1 MTIGSIGR
9 CIGYGV
15 LFALL
20 AVTVC
25 SFCPA
30 VAANAAESERP
41 EWVHFGTCTAPGDAA
56 CAGWPEDRE
65 SIRSVKDGSD
75 TFIYSIVYEPEE
87 GYAFGYFRKITSGRL
102 DFSIITGKPS
112 YEDGVMPIKV
122 AMQGNNPLVV
132 VYQHWYL
139 GRYDL
144 GILDGRSYSEFGLG
158 SHTPVFEDLD
168 GDGMYE
174 TMVHKYI
181 DLSWSTGVME
191 PISEFSHIVDGPLL
205 AIYRYTPDFVRVKG
219 KGFEKY
225 FVAHAKEL
233 IEETYPKWFEKGKAS
248 GMTEKIRTQL
258 NYIVENWLATIEST
272 QDTATIK
279 EALKKLEELP
289 YPSAM
294 AKKGTIER
302 LVRQGYPMLKE

>member
-1 MTIGSIGR
+1 MTVDWIGR
-9 CIGYGV
+9 STGYGV
-15 LFALL
+15 LCALL
-20 AVTVC
+20 GVMVC
-25 SFCPA
+25 FFCPA
-30 VAANAAESERP
+30 VAANPAEPERP
-41 EWVHFGTCTAPGDAA
+41 EWVHLGACTVPGDAA
-56 CAGWPEDRE
+56 CAGWPEERE
-65 SIRSVKDGSD
+65 SIRSAKDGRD

-112 YEDGVMPIKV
+112 DEDGVMPIKV
-122 AMQGNNPLVV
+122 VMQGNSPLVV

-174 TMVHKYI
+174 TMAHLYI
-181 DLSWSTGVME
+181 PVVSPGKDITEL
-191 PISEFSHIVDGPLL
+191 ISHLDADGPILG
-205 AIYRYTPDFVRVKG
+205 IYRYTPDFIRVKG

-225 FVAHAKEL
+225 FVAHAEKL
-233 IEETYPKWFEKGKAS
+233 IEETYPRWMEKAKVS

-258 NYIVENWLATIEST
+258 NYIVGNWLATIEST

-289 YPSAM
+289 YPSAL

-302 LVRQGYPMLKE
+302 LVRQGYPMLKQ

>member
-1 MTIGSIGR
+1 MVG
-9 CIGYGV
+9 
-15 LFALL
+15 
-20 AVTVC
+20 

-30 VAANAAESERP
+30 VAGNAAEPERP
-41 EWVHFGTCTAPGDAA
+41 EWVHFGTCASPGDAA

-65 SIRSVKDGSD
+65 SIRSVKDGRH

-102 DFSIITGKPS
+102 GFSIITGKPS

-122 AMQGNNPLVV
+122 VMQGNNSLVV
-132 VYQHWYL
+132 VYQHWHL

-158 SHTPVFEDLD
+158 SHTPVFEDLN

-174 TMVHKYI
+174 TMVHLYI
-181 DLSWSTGVME
+181 PVVSPGKDITEVISDLDA
-191 PISEFSHIVDGPLL
+191 DGPILG
-205 AIYRYTPDFVRVKG
+205 IYRYTPDFIRVKG

-225 FVAHAKEL
+225 FMAHAKEL
-233 IEETYPKWFEKGKAS
+233 IEETYPRWMEKAKVS
-248 GMTEKIRTQL
+248 GMTEEIRTQL

-272 QDTATIK
+272 QDTGTIK
-279 EALKKLEELP
+279 EALKKLEGLP
-289 YPSAM
+289 YPSSL
-294 AKKGTIER
+294 AKNGTIER
-302 LVRQGYPMLKE
+302 LVRQGYPMLKQ